1 MAAVPFFLPLPLF
14 SVSSRLYGGWI
25 TCAWSFRV
33 ICFPN
38 LFGAQKCYSNFSSVN
53 RNIVSYCLSL
63 CIDRNVTGYFTPS
76 WSVLYKKWFENRQT
90 IEEIVGGTSKQFLMF
105 CAVFWW
111 ICIGMLTNVT
121 CWIAAWVFYL
131 FLICFFFS
139 HCEACVISFLVMK
152 YETVICWLVA
162 P

>member
-1 MAAVPFFLPLPLF
+1 
-14 SVSSRLYGGWI
+14 
-25 TCAWSFRV
+25 V
-33 ICFPN
+33 ISGRDVF
-38 LFGAQKCYSNFSSVN
+38 Y
-53 RNIVSYCLSL
+53 
-63 CIDRNVTGYFTPS
+63 DRNVTGYFTPS

-131 FLICFFFS
+131 FLICFFFTLWSLCYFFSRYEIWNS
-139 HCEACVISFLVMK
+139 HMLACSPVASNCTQCTFIRWIAWKRWHSCFHTVLTAIGSLLFSFWFDVFISPK
-152 YETVICWLVA
+152 S
-162 P
+162 